1 MFFEK
6 GNAEYKEEVNFEIP
20 DSLNNKL
27 NFKIILNLLKEN
39 IRKLEKKIGLFLNSG
54 NISIKSNTYQSILFS
69 IKNIFDKKKLN
80 KKIITDI
87 IQTGIHQ
94 FQNNEK
100 TLSIIHIIINK
111 YIIDDKVYKFYPD
124 GLNFKKIILEM
135 EFICLDRN
143 LVDKVKNL
151 FNECKIQV
159 NKIVSYEYAKK
170 FLINNKDDTMC
181 LSAKRVLNG
190 VNQSEVY
197 LIESSLL
204 KNRIYLIEYLTFL
217 IKNLYFFVTL
227 LVFYLQNLSI
237 IVGLCR
243 Y

>member
-1 MFFEK
+1 MNSLENGDFYFGISDNKIYICFFEK

-20 DSLNNKL
+20 DSLTNKL

-80 KKIITDI
+80 KKIINDI
-87 IQTGIHQ
+87 IQSGIHQ

-100 TLSIIHIIINK
+100 TLSIIHIIVNK
-111 YIIDDKVYKFYPD
+111 YIIDDTVYKFYPND
-124 GLNFKKIILEM
+124 LKFKKIILEI

-151 FNECKIQV
+151 FNECKIKI
-159 NKIVSYEYAKK
+159 NKIVSYDYAKK
-170 FLINNKDDTMC
+170 FLINSKDVTMC

-197 LIESSLL
+197 LVESSS
-204 KNRIYLIEYLTFL
+204 KKPNIFERIF
-217 IKNLYFFVTL
+217 NFFD
-227 LVFYLQNLSI
+227 
-237 IVGLCR
+237 
-243 Y
+243 

>member
-1 MFFEK
+1 MNNLDNGDFYFGISDNKIYICFFEK

-39 IRKLEKKIGLFLNSG
+39 IRKLEKKIGFFLNSG
-54 NISIKSNTYQSILFS
+54 NISIKSNTSQSILFS

-80 KKIITDI
+80 RKIITDI

-100 TLSIIHIIINK
+100 TLSIIHIIVNK
-111 YIIDDKVYKFYPD
+111 YIIDDKVYKFYPND
-124 GLNFKKIILEM
+124 LKFKKIILEM

-143 LVDKVKNL
+143 LVEKVKNL

-159 NKIVSYEYAKK
+159 NKIVSYDYAKK

-190 VNQSEVY
+190 VNQSE
-197 LIESSLL
+197 
-204 KNRIYLIEYLTFL
+204 IYLIENSLKKPNIFDK
-217 IKNLYFFVTL
+217 IFNLFD
-227 LVFYLQNLSI
+227 
-237 IVGLCR
+237 
-243 Y
+243 

>member
-1 MFFEK
+1 MNNLENGDFYFGISEDKIYICFFEK
-6 GNAEYKEEVNFEIP
+6 GNDKYKNEVNFEIP
-20 DSLNNKL
+20 DNLNNKL
-27 NFKIILNLLKEN
+27 NFKIILNLLREN

-54 NISIKSNTYQSILFS
+54 NISIKSNTYQSIPFS
-69 IKNIFDKKKLN
+69 IKNIFDEKKLN

-100 TLSIIHIIINK
+100 TLSIIHIIVNK
-111 YIIDDKVYKFYPD
+111 YIIDDTVYKFYPND
-124 GLNFKKIILEM
+124 LKFKKIILEI

-151 FNECKIQV
+151 FNECKIKI
-159 NKIVSYEYAKK
+159 NKIVSYDYAKK
-170 FLINNKDDTMC
+170 FLINSKDVTMC

-197 LIESSLL
+197 LVESSS
-204 KNRIYLIEYLTFL
+204 KKPNIFERIF
-217 IKNLYFFVTL
+217 NFFD
-227 LVFYLQNLSI
+227 
-237 IVGLCR
+237 
-243 Y
+243 